1 MEPDLRQKTM
11 EQQLPDAW
19 LDERQLPEQMHRL
32 RRNALPNSGS
42 IGHAARLL
50 LITEDGAL
58 RQALQDDL
66 QQEDYQ
72 LSCPGGIR
80 DGSDLFRFG
89 IPSDLILLDL
99 CLADQSGLSLLQDIR
114 SRYSAAEL
122 PVLVIV
128 DVLNPGATIKAL
140 WLGANDSISRPL
152 VPDELRARVRNT
164 IQMRRAVQK
173 LVASE
178 MAFLQAQI
186 KPHFIFNTLSVL
198 TALCTREPETTRN
211 LLFDLSDYLHESFDI
226 DNPDGLTTLIKELK
240 LVRAY
245 LAIEQA
251 RFSERLQVSIPV
263 DPDTDCLLPLLSIQ
277 PIVENAIHHGLSN
290 RNADFMVT
298 IRAEQVRDRMMIQVL
313 DNGRG
318 MSGQQIAEALESNP
332 GQSGVALRN
341 INRRLLTLYG
351 SGLQIASQPGKG
363 TKVSFAVPCY
373 GLHDEHPDC

>member
-251 RFSERLQVSIPV
+251 RFSERLQVSIQV